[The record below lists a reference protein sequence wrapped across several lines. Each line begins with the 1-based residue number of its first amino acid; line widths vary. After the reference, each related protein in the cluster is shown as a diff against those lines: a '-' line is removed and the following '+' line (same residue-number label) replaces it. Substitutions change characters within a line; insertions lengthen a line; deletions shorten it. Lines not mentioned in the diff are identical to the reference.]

1 MRIYL
6 CNLAAVHN
14 YLLNVIY
21 IAPKVFD
28 ANIKMENVTK
38 IKLQEAGGME
48 NYLPAGI
55 TNTSILSTNAIS
67 YCKEVEDKN

>member
-38 IKLQEAGGME
+38 IKLQEAGG
-48 NYLPAGI
+48 NGK
-55 TNTSILSTNAIS
+55 LSASWDNKYIHFI
-67 YCKEVEDKN
+67 Y

>member
-38 IKLQEAGGME
+38 VKLQEAGG
-48 NYLPAGI
+48 NGK
-55 TNTSILSTNAIS
+55 LSTSWDNKHIHFI
-67 YCKEVEDKN
+67 Y